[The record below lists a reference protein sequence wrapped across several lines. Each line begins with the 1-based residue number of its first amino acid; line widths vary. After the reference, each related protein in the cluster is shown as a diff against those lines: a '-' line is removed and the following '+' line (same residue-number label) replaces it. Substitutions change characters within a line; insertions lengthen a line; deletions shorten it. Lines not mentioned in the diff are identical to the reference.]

1 MTLGNRLVG
10 LVLTCAVVVLMACL
24 VATPAGAVPDLQIYI
39 EGATYD
45 SGSQTW
51 VIEDS
56 SFDLQVIGANDV
68 IEDVKLAAALV
79 PADTD
84 PSSGSIT
91 FTPVGFTAGPQSPFT
106 FGSPLLGDG
115 SALPG
120 HGIYPAPYTV
130 LPIGDFTPT
139 YDVYNMPDMGG
150 PVLGEIKTIH
160 VTVTGFGK
168 VHFDTYNHITSGDH
182 ARYINNPFSHDGEG
196 GGDDGHTPEPAT
208 LALLTLGLAGTFAA
222 VRRRRTS

>member
-1 MTLGNRLVG
+1 MTLRNRLVG
-10 LVLTCAVVVLMACL
+10 LFLSCVVVAMLACV
-24 VATPAGAVPDLQIYI
+24 VATPAGAVPDLQVYI

-45 SGSQTW
+45 PVSQTW
-51 VIEDS
+51 VTDAS
-56 SFDLQVIGANDV
+56 SFDLQVIGANSV
-68 IEDVKLAAALV
+68 IEGVNLAAAVV

-91 FTPVGFTAGPQSPFT
+91 FTPVGFTAGAQTPFT
-106 FGSPLLGDG
+106 YGTPLLGDG

-120 HGIYPAPYTV
+120 HGIYPAPYTI

-160 VTVTGFGK
+160 VTVTGFDK
-168 VHFDTYNHITSGDH
+168 VHFDVYNHITSGQH

-196 GGDDGHTPEPAT
+196 GGDGGNTPEPAS
-208 LALLTLGLAGTFAA
+208 LALLTLGLTGTLAA